1 MYKIKTVLL
10 SFVLML
16 PLALSAPI
24 AQADGISS
32 LKNFYAKTNA
42 MRANFYQIVTDR
54 QGQKIQEVYGEMQLK
69 RPNMFR
75 WDYNKPFEQQIISDG
90 KQVWL
95 YDTEL
100 AQVTVRALSKALG
113 SSPAALLAGGES
125 LDKNFK
131 LVNLPAK
138 DNQEWVSAN
147 PNDADSGFEKISLGF
162 KNDLLQEMNLV
173 DTFGHQTKIVFSKQL
188 QNPVIDT
195 KTFLF
200 KPPKGVD
207 VVGE

>member
-1 MYKIKTVLL
+1 MYKIKTVML
-10 SFVLML
+10 SLVLML
-16 PLALSAPI
+16 PFALSAPI

-113 SSPAALLAGGES
+113 SSPAALLAGGEN

>member
-1 MYKIKTVLL
+1 MYKIKTVML
-10 SFVLML
+10 SFALML
-16 PLALSAPI
+16 PLALSATI

-125 LDKNFK
+125 LDQNFK
-131 LVNLPAK
+131 LMNLPAK
-138 DNQEWVSAN
+138 DNLEWVSAN

-162 KNDLLQEMNLV
+162 KNGLLQEMKLV

>member
-10 SFVLML
+10 SLVLML

-32 LKNFYAKTNA
+32 LKNFYAKTHA

-138 DNQEWVSAN
+138 DNLDWVSAN

-162 KNDLLQEMNLV
+162 KNDLLQEMSLV

>member
-1 MYKIKTVLL
+1 ML
-10 SFVLML
+10 SFALML
-16 PLALSAPI
+16 PLALSATI

-125 LDKNFK
+125 LDQNFK
-131 LVNLPAK
+131 LMNLPAK
-138 DNQEWVSAN
+138 DNLEWVSAN

-162 KNDLLQEMNLV
+162 KNGLLQEMKLV

>member
-1 MYKIKTVLL
+1 MYKIKTVML
-10 SFVLML
+10 SLVLML

-138 DNQEWVSAN
+138 DNLEWVSAN
-147 PNDADSGFEKISLGF
+147 PNDTDSGFE
-162 KNDLLQEMNLV
+162 
-173 DTFGHQTKIVFSKQL
+173 
-188 QNPVIDT
+188 
-195 KTFLF
+195 
-200 KPPKGVD
+200 
-207 VVGE
+207 

>member
-1 MYKIKTVLL
+1 MRKIKAGLL
-10 SFVLML
+10 ACLLL
-16 PLALSAPI
+16 PLV

-32 LKNFYAKTNA
+32 LKKFYAETRS
-42 MRANFYQIVTDR
+42 MRADFYQIVTDK
-54 QGQKIQEVYGEMQLK
+54 QGRKVQEVYGQMQLQ
-69 RPNMFR
+69 RPNKFR

-100 AQVTVRALSKALG
+100 AQVTVRELGKALG
-113 SSPAALLAGGES
+113 SSPAALLAGEDG

-131 LVNLPAK
+131 LTNAYRK
-138 DNQEWVSAN
+138 DNMDWVSTN
-147 PNDADSGFEKISLGF
+147 PVDSDVGFNKISLGF
-162 KNDLLQEMNLV
+162 KADKLQEMDLV
-173 DTFGHQTKIVFSKQL
+173 DSFGHETRIVFSKIE
-188 QNPVIDT
+188 QNTVFDG